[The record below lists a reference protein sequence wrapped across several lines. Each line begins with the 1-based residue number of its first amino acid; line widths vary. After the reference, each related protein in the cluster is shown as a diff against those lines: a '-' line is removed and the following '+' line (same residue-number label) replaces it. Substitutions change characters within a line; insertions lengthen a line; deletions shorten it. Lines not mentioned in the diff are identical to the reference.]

1 MRVTFPR
8 LPDHARG
15 YALIER
21 DDGAVYQL
29 YGGTAGSRLP
39 HDILHLVVERELR
52 IGDGIWGGIA
62 AGVVFDTMRYVRGRR
77 VLHTAERSGQLLRG
91 FSRPRQ
97 RAELLAELVSSAASL
112 DHLTAAGIRQL
123 AADRLPGDS
132 VDTVAIAV
140 AARALQVEAARWARL
155 RVGENLCYD
164 WPVPTTSRPGGPGD
178 PGDPVARAIVP
189 APRAADTR
197 LCSWVRD
204 REHGRMN
211 ARPAEVISRGEVTL
225 RRHRPDDLD
234 AVLLAV
240 TESRDHLRPW
250 MPWAQG
256 YSRASAQ
263 EFLAK
268 AARDWDEGTAY
279 NYAIISGGA
288 IAGGCS
294 LMARIGPGGLE
305 IGYWMHQAYTRRGL
319 ATAAAAALT
328 EQAFVLPGVQ
338 RVEIV
343 HDELNI
349 ASGKIPAKLGFTEVT
364 RRPID
369 PPSPE
374 GTGTGVVWRLFR

>member
-21 DDGAVYQL
+21 DDGVVYQL

-39 HDILHLVVERELR
+39 HDILNLVVERELR

-62 AGVVFDTMRYVRGRR
+62 AGAVFDTMRYVRGRR
-77 VLHTAERSGQLLRG
+77 VPQAAERSGQLRG
-91 FSRPRQ
+91 FARPRQ
-97 RAELLAELVSSAASL
+97 RAELLAELVSRAASL
-112 DHLTAAGIRQL
+112 DHLTAAGIRRL
-123 AADRLPGDS
+123 AADSLPEAG
-132 VDTVAIAV
+132 VDPVAIAA
-140 AARALQVEAARWARL
+140 AARVLQVEAARWARL
-155 RVGENLCYD
+155 RVGQELCYD
-164 WPVPTTSRPGGPGD
+164 WPPPTASSPTASVPAGPS
-178 PGDPVARAIVP
+178 VP
-189 APRAADTR
+189 APRAADSR

-204 REHGRMN
+204 REHRRMN
-211 ARPAEVISRGEVTL
+211 TRPAESITHGEVTL

-240 TESRDHLRPW
+240 TDSQDHLRPW
-250 MPWAQG
+250 MPWAPG
-256 YSRASAQ
+256 YSRETAQ

-268 AARDWDEGTAY
+268 AAADWDEGTAY
-279 NYAIISGGA
+279 NYAITSGGA

-305 IGYWMHQAYTRRGL
+305 IGYWIHQAYTRRGL

-328 EQAFVLPGVQ
+328 EQAFRLPGIE

-349 ASGKIPAKLGFTEVT
+349 ASGKIPAKLGFTEVA

-374 GTGTGVVWRLFR
+374 GTGTGVVWRQVR

>member
-77 VLHTAERSGQLLRG
+77 VPHPAERSGQLLRG
-91 FSRPRQ
+91 FCYPRQ
-97 RAELLAELVSSAASL
+97 HAELLAELVSSAASL
-112 DHLTAAGIRQL
+112 DHLTAAGIRRL

-164 WPVPTTSRPGGPGD
+164 WPAPAASGAGL
-178 PGDPVARAIVP
+178 IVP

-204 REHGRMN
+204 REHRRMN

-234 AVLLAV
+234 EVLQAV
-240 TESRDHLRPW
+240 TESRDHLLPW

-279 NYAIISGGA
+279 NYAITSGGA

-305 IGYWMHQAYTRRGL
+305 IGYWMHQAHTRRGL

-328 EQAFVLPGVQ
+328 EQAFMLPGVQ

-374 GTGTGVVWRLFR
+374 GTGTGVVWRLVR

>member
-1 MRVTFPR
+1 
-8 LPDHARG
+8 
-15 YALIER
+15 
-21 DDGAVYQL
+21 
-29 YGGTAGSRLP
+29 
-39 HDILHLVVERELR
+39 
-52 IGDGIWGGIA
+52 
-62 AGVVFDTMRYVRGRR
+62 
-77 VLHTAERSGQLLRG
+77 
-91 FSRPRQ
+91 
-97 RAELLAELVSSAASL
+97 
-112 DHLTAAGIRQL
+112 
-123 AADRLPGDS
+123 
-132 VDTVAIAV
+132 
-140 AARALQVEAARWARL
+140 
-155 RVGENLCYD
+155 
-164 WPVPTTSRPGGPGD
+164 
-178 PGDPVARAIVP
+178 
-189 APRAADTR
+189 
-197 LCSWVRD
+197 
-204 REHGRMN
+204 MN
-211 ARPAEVISRGEVTL
+211 ARPAEVISHGEVIL
-225 RRHRPDDLD
+225 RRHHPDDLD

-279 NYAIISGGA
+279 NYAITSGGA

-328 EQAFVLPGVQ
+328 EQAFRLPGVQ

-374 GTGTGVVWRLFR
+374 GTGTGIVWRLVG

>member
-8 LPDHARG
+8 LPDHAPG

-39 HDILHLVVERELR
+39 HDILHLVVERELH

-77 VLHTAERSGQLLRG
+77 VLHTAERSGQLIRG

-97 RAELLAELVSSAASL
+97 RAELLAELVSSVASL
-112 DHLTAAGIRQL
+112 DHLTAAGIRRL

-164 WPVPTTSRPGGPGD
+164 WPASAASCPGGPDD
-178 PGDPVARAIVP
+178 PTARAVVP
-189 APRAADTR
+189 APRAADTH

-204 REHGRMN
+204 RKHKRMN
-211 ARPAEVISRGEVTL
+211 ARPADVIERGEVVL

-250 MPWAQG
+250 MPWAQE
-256 YSRASAQ
+256 YSRAAAG

-268 AARDWDEGTAY
+268 AARDWDEGTAF
-279 NYAIISGGA
+279 NYAITSGGA

-305 IGYWMHQAYTRRGL
+305 IGYWVHQAYTRRGL

-328 EQAFVLPGVQ
+328 EQAFRLPGVQ

-349 ASGKIPAKLGFTEVT
+349 ASGKIPATLGFTELA

-374 GTGTGVVWRLFR
+374 GTGTGVVWRLVR